1 MKNVVVLYENLF
13 RHICLSKIIPS
24 GGGHIRFISVFIRE
38 FGKLDISTVSAIEF
52 RSAIWKKV
60 REKIIPANKAKIV
73 IDFFLN
79 DQDLFN
85 WISLTDNLVTNAAKL
100 IMKYGRDGLRTLD
113 SLQLA
118 AALTLKDD
126 DSLFIT
132 YDELLKESMIKEGL
146 ILTKNK

>member
-1 MKNVVVLYENLF
+1 MKAFLDTSALVKLYHQEEGTSDLF
-13 RHICLSKIIPS
+13 QFLSKNS
-24 GGGHIRFISVFIRE
+24 ES
-38 FGKLDISTVSAIEF
+38 LYISTVSAIEF

-60 REKIIPANKAKIV
+60 REKIIAANKAKIV

-132 YDELLKESMIKEGL
+132 YDELLKEFMIKEGL